1 MKVSETNKIR
11 LFWLILGVLVTL
23 CVGVLTYHPSEVKTT
38 VKTIVKT
45 DTITN
50 VIERRD
56 TIYKPKPVTTE
67 IVRVDTVRADTVLVY
82 ESKKYN
88 VPVRTD
94 SINGEIEAV
103 VSGVDCSVDSV
114 MWRLQIPTRTITN
127 TIETER
133 VITKKTHLN
142 WGVTV
147 GAGYGVLTR
156 KPDVF
161 VGFGVMYSF

>member
-1 MKVSETNKIR
+1 MKETNKIR

-23 CVGVLTYHPSEVKTT
+23 CVGVLTYHPTT
-38 VKTIVKT
+38 VKEVVKTKFQT
-45 DTITN
+45 DTI
-50 VIERRD
+50 VSYVERVD
-56 TIYKPKPVTTE
+56 TVFKPRPVTTE

-82 ESKKYN
+82 ESKRYN
-88 VPVRTD
+88 VPVVSD

-103 VSGVDCSVDSV
+103 VSGVDANLDTIN
-114 MWRLQIPTRTITN
+114 WRLNIPLRTVTN
-127 TIETER
+127 TIETEK
-133 VITKKTHLN
+133 VISKKTHLN

-147 GAGYGVLTR
+147 GAGYGLTTR

>member
-1 MKVSETNKIR
+1 MR
-11 LFWLILGVLVTL
+11 LFWAFLGALVTL
-23 CVGVLTYHPSEVKTT
+23 SIGVLTYHPTEYKET
-38 VKTIVKT
+38 VKTVIQT

-50 VIERRD
+50 IVTVRD

-94 SINGEIEAV
+94 SVNGEIDV
-103 VSGVDCSVDSV
+103 VASGVDVAVDSV
-114 MWRLQIPTRTITN
+114 MWRFEIPTRTITN

-133 VITKKTHLN
+133 IVTKKTHLN
-142 WGVTV
+142 WGVFV
-147 GAGYGVLTR
+147 GPSYNVIN
-156 KPDVF
+156 KSVDVS
-161 VGFGVMYSF
+161 VGFGLMFSL

>member
-1 MKVSETNKIR
+1 MKVSKTNQIR

-23 CVGVLTYHPSEVKTT
+23 CVGVRTYHPTT
-38 VKTIVKT
+38 VKEVVKTKIQT
-45 DTITN
+45 DTI
-50 VIERRD
+50 VSYVERVD
-56 TIYKPKPVTTE
+56 TVFKPRPVTTE

-82 ESKKYN
+82 ESKRYN

-94 SINGEIEAV
+94 SVSGEIDV
-103 VSGVDCSVDSV
+103 VASGVDCSVDSV
-114 MWRLQIPTRTITN
+114 MWRLNIPIRTVTN
-127 TIETER
+127 TITTEK
-133 VITKKTHLN
+133 VIKQKTHLN

-147 GAGYGVLTR
+147 GAGYGVITR